1 MKRRTIWIPVIAAM
15 LLLGGISA
23 LSDARS
29 RGLVENSLWLV
40 AVTLAISIPIGTAIA
55 VALGR
60 TDARLRRIV
69 AVALGIMLVVPLYLH
84 AAGWEAGFGMSGWFT
99 EVTAAPYQAGLLSG
113 WRGAVWVHG
122 MAAIPWMVLIVGTA
136 VRFVEPELE
145 EAALLDCS
153 AWRVLL
159 HVTLRRALPAIG
171 VAAVWIAV
179 GVATEMTVTDIFQ
192 TPGVGLRTYAE
203 EIYTDFALGTDP
215 GPPPGAAIGVAVT
228 GVLAACGLMLCLA
241 AASWT
246 PPTARTPLVFR
257 LGRSRGLVSLGL
269 LLAAAAIFGV
279 PLVSLIVKAGES
291 VTHSAAGFSRGWSA
305 AEGLKILVES
315 PVRFRW
321 EIGWS
326 ALIAVVAA
334 SGVLAL
340 AVPIGWIARRRD
352 GIGLLVKVA
361 AVSLSAAAL
370 AVPGPLVGIGLIK
383 VFNAPGA
390 VPLVNAQGPKTEAA
404 PQAKPGKPDT
414 VPLTTPRDY
423 IAVVLNFLYDRTI
436 LVAAIG
442 QAVRAFPLCMLIV
455 WHALNTVPADLLEAA
470 ALDGAGAWTRLARI
484 VLPLRWPALAFA
496 WLAAFVVAIGE
507 LAATILVIPP
517 GVTTLGVRI
526 SQLLHFNIQN
536 ELAGLCLIL
545 MAAAAVLA
553 GTMVVLAGRSGTT
566 ERAQS
571 PGNADE
577 RLL

>member
-1 MKRRTIWIPVIAAM
+1 MKRRAVWVPAILALIVLGDAWIV
-15 LLLGGISA
+15 
-23 LSDARS
+23 SDATS
-29 RGLVENSLWLV
+29 RGLVVNTLWLV
-40 AVTLAISIPIGTAIA
+40 AVTLAISIPIGTVLA
-55 VALGR
+55 VALAR

-99 EVTAAPYQAGLLSG
+99 ELTAAPYRPGLLSG

-122 MAAIPWMVLIVGTA
+122 MAAIPWVVLIVGTA

-153 AWRVLL
+153 AWRVLRN
-159 HVTLRRALPAIG
+159 VTLRRALPAIG

-203 EIYTDFALGTDP
+203 EIYTDFALGTEP

-291 VTHSAAGFSRGWSA
+291 VTHTAAGFSRGWSA
-305 AEGLKILVES
+305 GEGVKILVQS

-334 SGVLAL
+334 SAVLAI

-352 GIGLLVKVA
+352 GIGLLGKAA
-361 AVSLSAAAL
+361 AVSASAACL
-370 AVPGPLVGIGLIK
+370 AVPGPLVGIGLIWL
-383 VFNAPGA
+383 FNHPDAPI
-390 VPLVNAQGPKTEAA
+390 
-404 PQAKPGKPDT
+404 
-414 VPLTTPRDY
+414 R
-423 IAVVLNFLYDRTI
+423 NFLYDRTI

-455 WHALNTVPADLLEAA
+455 WHALNTMPADLLEAA
-470 ALDGAGAWTRLARI
+470 QLDGAGVWTRLVRI
-484 VLPLRWPALAFA
+484 VFPLRWPALAIA

-507 LAATILVIPP
+507 LAATILAVPP

-553 GTMVVLAGRSGTT
+553 GTMVVLAGRSGTA
-566 ERAQS
+566 ERA
-571 PGNADE
+571 
-577 RLL
+577 